1 MTRILS
7 HKNPNS
13 CFIRVLF
20 FVDRLLFAPHP
31 SSAIRMWII
40 TGNKWTTDNDN
51 DGSTLNKQTQ
61 MAATA
66 TRTHTHQRQHGVMEL
81 WKYLSNKNRVMRMN
95 SLFLSRPSDESRGGV
110 VAPAKWTNFYANVF
124 VCCCTLSRTWFFSV
138 TYFFSSPVCRSLS
151 RSPSLVV
158 VFISDNKCAHLK
170 RTNYHK

>member
-66 TRTHTHQRQHGVMEL
+66 TRTHTHQRQHRVMEL

-95 SLFLSRPSDESRGGV
+95 SLFLSRPSDESRGGGTSEMNEFLRKCV
-110 VAPAKWTNFYANVF
+110 CLLLYSVAHLIFLCHIFFF
-124 VCCCTLSRTWFFSV
+124 VACLSLSL
-138 TYFFSSPVCRSLS
+138 PLSLS
-151 RSPSLVV
+151 RCCL
-158 VFISDNKCAHLK
+158 
-170 RTNYHK
+170 YQW